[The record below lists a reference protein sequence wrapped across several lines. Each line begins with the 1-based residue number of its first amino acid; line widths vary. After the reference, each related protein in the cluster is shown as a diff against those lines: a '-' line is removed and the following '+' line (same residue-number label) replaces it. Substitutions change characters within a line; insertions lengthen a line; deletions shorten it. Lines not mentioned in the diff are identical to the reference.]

1 MLSKRWLINGLLILV
16 IAMSALVGYRYQ
28 SQSVNQGTNAITRLK
43 PAEIS
48 SLIIQFP
55 DKDIVLRKSEGLWL
69 IESPLQW
76 PAHGITIE
84 RILGIAS
91 SQAESSFA
99 AEEVD
104 LASLGLLDPQVRL
117 SLNDTQI
124 SFGTSNNIGDRRYLM
139 VGSTI
144 YLLADIHYPFI
155 MQGIPGLIDR
165 RLLPPSISLQSL
177 NLEGRILT
185 RGNTDSWQSSLS
197 TDIPADQLNYFV
209 NNWQSLEAP
218 VVKMFKPAGMP
229 LERIVAGLTDESK
242 IEFLLMSIKPELV
255 IARADLGVQYHFGE
269 MQYQQLFSFTSKEP

>member
-1 MLSKRWLINGLLILV
+1 MLSKRWLINSLLILV
-16 IAMSALVGYRYQ
+16 IAISALVGYRYQ
-28 SQSVNQGTNAITRLK
+28 SQSVNQATNAITRLK

-48 SLIIQFP
+48 SITIHLP
-55 DKDIVLRKSEGLWL
+55 DKNIVLRKSEGLWL
-69 IESPLQW
+69 IDSPLQW

-84 RILGIAS
+84 RILGIAT

-99 AEEVD
+99 TEGVD
-104 LASLGLLDPQVRL
+104 LAPLGLLDPQVRL
-117 SLNDTQI
+117 SLNDVQI

-155 MQGIPGLIDR
+155 IQGIAGLIDK

-185 RGNTDSWQSSLS
+185 RGNSGSWQSSLS

-209 NNWQSLEAP
+209 NNWQSLEVP
-218 VVKMFKPAGMP
+218 VVKIFKQGGMP
-229 LERIVAGLTDESK
+229 LERIVAGLTDDSK
-242 IEFLLMSIKPELV
+242 IEFLLMSIEPELV
-255 IARADLGVQYHFGE
+255 IARVDLGVQYHFSE
-269 MQYQQLFSFTSKEP
+269 IQYQQLFSFTSKGP